1 MPGPRQRAE
10 AAEPAQPPGPVPA
23 ETSTRPVS
31 RRVFLLWSF
40 SPSPLENGWE
50 QSHGSWRALP
60 TASPKRAGLVKACKK
75 SGAPRAASGPPG
87 SSTCVPVRR
96 EHFPPEVSGPVNG
109 CARKP
114 PAICHH
120 DPWWNGSHRKCHAGI
135 HRCCSESSSAG
146 LCVLRLLACSE
157 PSLRTLVHGCHDLSG
172 RCRQG
177 SNPSSATHCHPS
189 IAYALS
195 SQVEMEIGLCLGTKL
210 NKAC

>member
-23 ETSTRPVS
+23 ETWTRPVS
-31 RRVFLLWSF
+31 RGVFLLWSF

-75 SGAPRAASGPPG
+75 SGAPRATSGPPG

-120 DPWWNGSHRKCHAGI
+120 DPSWNGSHRKCHAGI
-135 HRCCSESSSAG
+135 HRCCSEPSSAG
-146 LCVLRLLACSE
+146 LCVLGCWRAPSRACGPSPMDVTTSVVVAGRVPTPALPPIVTHRL
-157 PSLRTLVHGCHDLSG
+157 PM
-172 RCRQG
+172 
-177 SNPSSATHCHPS
+177 P
-189 IAYALS
+189 
-195 SQVEMEIGLCLGTKL
+195 
-210 NKAC
+210 